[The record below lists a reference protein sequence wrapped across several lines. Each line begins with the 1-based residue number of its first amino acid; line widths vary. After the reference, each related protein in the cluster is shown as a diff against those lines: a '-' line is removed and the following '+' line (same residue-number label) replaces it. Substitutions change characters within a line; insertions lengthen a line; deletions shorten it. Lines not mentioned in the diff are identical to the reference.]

1 MILIFH
7 ILSALSSVFFT
18 SYVVF
23 KPSYS
28 GLKISGALLLFTL
41 TSGSLLMVFAS
52 ASILRTCLTGLVYV
66 AFVSVEMLVIKKR
79 LVLN

>member
-23 KPSYS
+23 RPSNA
-28 GLKISGALLLFTL
+28 GLKVSAALFLFTL
-41 TSGSLLMVFAS
+41 ISGSLLMVFAS
-52 ASILRTCLTGLVYV
+52 ASILRTCLTGLVYL

-79 LVLN
+79 LALN